1 MEEKDMTATD
11 IMMSIDE
18 VVESDVPISHIAET
32 SDGADSARVGTDPD
46 GDKADPVSRFGGDL
60 PTDGAGESVSEG
72 GDVPAPDFWADF
84 DAAATVDS
92 ADTPD
97 PVSRFDGET
106 EPLTEGEAPSVPDP
120 VTEAEREVVTVREE
134 KVAVEAITVTDS
146 TPAPVSTSVPA
157 TGGVPVS
164 ETAPAPAPVAASLP
178 ETEGVP
184 VTEAAPAPAP
194 EAIAAPASESP
205 TAAPAPAPEAIA
217 TPASESP
224 TAKRDD
230 GYVITVTP
238 DSSEKDI
245 LYIGGVTA
253 CEIAVAVDPVPAPTA
268 TPASTVAYS
277 ATAGAAASAVGAG
290 TYSGD
295 GAPAPASTPVSG
307 GAPVR
312 RPTFG
317 GMRAADPADGP
328 YTAHTKADRHAVTE
342 MERVDSLVSTVK
354 REDIPSADM
363 PLATGAT
370 REIEESHELLHHATE
385 GERTPYVMVQR
396 GGYYN
401 VTPKYPDPTDE
412 ARPTKKE
419 LKWRKKQA
427 KAEEERELLEF
438 ERLSKKSGKMT
449 ARTREEREIEEME
462 SATEAHRLA
471 KRDDERGVGT
481 REISGAAVTTASAA
495 AAAISPTE
503 KTAEEEVTPTPV
515 FKKSELAKTKKRQ
528 CKNDLALV
536 EHRMRDEIRRLE
548 MDTRT
553 GDISFSAKIESG
565 RDKRARGKRRGE
577 LMSAKERLK
586 AAKKFEN
593 ADNNRYYNLV
603 LTDMDRV
610 RLPRKTSRD
619 EMRALRERLIELLR
633 KRDELNIELV
643 DLYSLSSG
651 GKGGL
656 ADGRYNAEMKGR
668 KRAFK
673 QQLPAYRKYE
683 NMQISLADKEKIYP
697 LMDERTELYGDLAR
711 IAYMLGKERARG
723 AAKRQLKRERRGI
736 KRKLKENR
744 RAIENYE
751 KKALRVASSRREQK
765 RAGIIGWVVLG
776 IVAVAA
782 VLAVVF
788 WADIYEW
795 FNTTALPKLQEW
807 FSMIMQAVTS
817 GGGASTP
824 EA

>member
-1 MEEKDMTATD
+1 MEEKDMIATD

-18 VVESDVPISHIAET
+18 VVESDVPISYIAET
-32 SDGADSARVGTDPD
+32 SDGADSARVGTDPS
-46 GDKADPVSRFGGDL
+46 GDRADPVSRFGGDL
-60 PTDGAGESVSEG
+60 PADGAGESVSEG
-72 GDVPAPDFWADF
+72 ADAPAPDFWADF
-84 DAAATVDS
+84 DAAPAGDS

-134 KVAVEAITVTDS
+134 KVAVEAITVKDS
-146 TPAPVSTSVPA
+146 P
-157 TGGVPVS
+157 
-164 ETAPAPAPVAASLP
+164 PAPVAASLP

-184 VTEAAPAPAP
+184 VTETEREVVTVREEKVAVESVTVTDSTPASVAASLPETEGVPVTETAPAPAP
-194 EAIAAPASESP
+194 EAVPA
-205 TAAPAPAPEAIA
+205 
-217 TPASESP
+217 PASESP

-268 TPASTVAYS
+268 TPASTAACP

-295 GAPAPASTPVSG
+295 GAPAPAPT
-307 GAPVR
+307 PVR

-328 YTAHTKADRHAVTE
+328 YTAHTKADRHAVTD

-354 REDIPSADM
+354 REDIPREEM

-370 REIEESHELLHHATE
+370 REIEESRELLHHATE
-385 GERTPYVMVQR
+385 GERTPYVMVEK

-401 VTPKYPDPTDE
+401 VTPKYPDPTGE

-427 KAEEERELLEF
+427 KAEQERELLEF
-438 ERLSKKSGKMT
+438 ERLSKKSGMMT

-495 AAAISPTE
+495 AAAISVTE

-586 AAKKFEN
+586 AAKKYEN

-668 KRAFK
+668 KKAFK

-751 KKALRVASSRREQK
+751 KKALRLASSRREQK
-765 RAGIIGWVVLG
+765 RAGIIGWVILG
-776 IVAVAA
+776 ILAVAA

-795 FNTTALPKLQEW
+795 FNTTVLPRLEEW

>member
-1 MEEKDMTATD
+1 MEEKDMIATD

-18 VVESDVPISHIAET
+18 VVESDVPISYIAET
-32 SDGADSARVGTDPD
+32 SDGADSARVGTDPS
-46 GDKADPVSRFGGDL
+46 GDRADPVSRFGGET
-60 PTDGAGESVSEG
+60 PADGAGESVSEG

-84 DAAATVDS
+84 DAAAAGDS

-106 EPLTEGEAPSVPDP
+106 EPLTEGKVPSVPDP
-120 VTEAEREVVTVREE
+120 ATEAEREVVTVREE

-146 TPAPVSTSVPA
+146 TPAS
-157 TGGVPVS
+157 
-164 ETAPAPAPVAASLP
+164 VAASLP

-194 EAIAAPASESP
+194 EAVPA
-205 TAAPAPAPEAIA
+205 
-217 TPASESP
+217 PASESP

-238 DSSEKDI
+238 DSSEKEI
-245 LYIGGVTA
+245 LYIDGVTA
-253 CEIAVAVDPVPAPTA
+253 CEIAVAVDPVPASTA
-268 TPASTVAYS
+268 TPASTAARP

-295 GAPAPASTPVSG
+295 GAPAPAPAPVSG

-354 REDIPSADM
+354 REDIPRAEM

-370 REIEESHELLHHATE
+370 REIEESRELLHHATE

-401 VTPKYPDPTDE
+401 VTPKYPDPTGE

-438 ERLSKKSGKMT
+438 ERLSKKSGMMT

-495 AAAISPTE
+495 AAAISVTE

-515 FKKSELAKTKKRQ
+515 FRKSELAKTKKRQ

-553 GDISFSAKIESG
+553 GDISFTAKIESG

-586 AAKKFEN
+586 AAKKYEN

-633 KRDELNIELV
+633 KRDELNVELV

-751 KKALRVASSRREQK
+751 KKALRLASSRREQK
-765 RAGIIGWVVLG
+765 RAGIIGWVLLG
-776 IVAVAA
+776 ILAVAA

-795 FNTTALPKLQEW
+795 FNTTVLPRLEEW
-807 FSMIMQAVTS
+807 LSMIMQAVTS